1 MWMVGYNDGAEL
13 NMPDSFNGRKLRP
26 LIPRSLHSA
35 SNYSRTHTLG
45 ANFFSLNHHLPTMGD
60 QSKRDFNVQPVVVS
74 SRWNP
79 TPEQLRTLEE
89 LYRHGTRTPSTDQI
103 QHITSQLRRYGKIEG
118 KNVFY
123 WFQNHKAR
131 ERQKRRL
138 QKDSA
143 TDEHGHNIDIFERK
157 DLEADQTGY
166 EVDQGKNW
174 TTSMNCST
182 IAKESVLM
190 PRAVKAALTE
200 CRSDGWIQL
209 DEAELH
215 YRRNIMERNGF
226 TNLINTASTTTATT
240 TATFST
246 PAAITATA
254 MAPLATAISSIRTHD
269 LLNIFLASEREHNNG
284 LISHL
289 SYLRNDEEGCGESQT
304 LKLFPLCSEDGCDNT
319 TKKET
324 EISVAAMN
332 DNLTPYQFFEFLPL
346 KN

>member
-60 QSKRDFNVQPVVVS
+60 FNVQPVVVS

-89 LYRHGTRTPSTDQI
+89 LYRRGTRTPSADQI

-143 TDEHGHNIDIFERK
+143 TDEHSHNIEIFERK
-157 DLEADQTGY
+157 DLEANQTGY

-174 TTSMNCST
+174 ITSMNSST
-182 IAKESVLM
+182 IAKESILM
-190 PRAVKAALTE
+190 PRAVKAAVTE
-200 CRSDGWIQL
+200 CRPDGWIQL
-209 DEAELH
+209 DEVELH
-215 YRRNIMERNGF
+215 YRRNIMERNAF
-226 TNLINTASTTTATT
+226 TNLVNTANTTTA

-246 PAAITATA
+246 PTAITATA
-254 MAPLATAISSIRTHD
+254 MAPLATAISSIKTHD
-269 LLNIFLASEREHNNG
+269 LLNIFLTSEREHNNG
-284 LISHL
+284 LINHL
-289 SYLRNDEEGCGESQT
+289 SSLRNDEDECGESQT
-304 LKLFPLCSEDGCDNT
+304 LKLFPLCSEDGSDDT

-332 DNLTPYQFFEFLPL
+332 ANLTHYQFFEFLPL
-346 KN
+346 KD